1 MNYNIHYNISHSDKQ
16 VTGSTDNLPVGI
28 DVEQIKPIDIKISE
42 RFFSKHEFNKL
53 LGKSYTEREPYF
65 YELWTLKES
74 YIKAVEKGLS
84 IPLDSFT
91 IRING
96 GNITVCSKK
105 NEFPQDINI
114 IDVNELYNKFLL
126 YVSQYE
132 DIQM

>member
-1 MNYNIHYNISHSDKQ
+1 M
-16 VTGSTDNLPVGI
+16 DNLPVGI

-42 RFFSKHEFNKL
+42 RFFSKQEFNKL

-65 YELWTLKES
+65 YELWTLQES

-132 DIQM
+132 DI